1 MAFDSHILTADE
13 ILAAPDIEERIVD
26 VPQWGGAVKIRSFSL
41 KQVQDM
47 RKASTGLNPATNRVE
62 VDNEEL
68 EARMFTAGMIEPAF
82 TFKQYEQL
90 REKSIGAIQTI
101 MQAIMEISG
110 LTPEAVSDA
119 TKSVPIERNGAVRV
133 PVGARAGR
141 HDKSRDDGPD
151 EPS

>member
-1 MAFDSHILTADE
+1 MAFDAHILTADE
-13 ILAAPDIEERIVD
+13 ILAAPDIEERIVE
-26 VPQWGGAVKIRSFSL
+26 VPPWGGSVKIRSFSL

-62 VDNEEL
+62 VDNDEL

-82 TFKQYEQL
+82 TFVQYQQL
-90 REKSIGAIQTI
+90 REKSVGAIQLI
-101 MQAIMEISG
+101 MQAIMDISG

-119 TKSVPIERNGAVRV
+119 TKSTPIERNGTVRV
-133 PVGARAGR
+133 PTRARTRRDDA
-141 HDKSRDDGPD
+141 SRDDGED